1 MECGKYYAERTLF
14 TLIEIIIKVMLSPQN
29 CSGIDTLTRK
39 YRCRVTTLLPFDDV
53 VFLAPLIFNALFLC
67 GEVLVLEKEL
77 LVDTA
82 LTRSIC
88 LAITIIMNAVCEM

>member
-1 MECGKYYAERTLF
+1 MML
-14 TLIEIIIKVMLSPQN
+14 MLSPQD
-29 CSGIDTLTRK
+29 CSGVDTLTRK
-39 YRCRVTTLLPFDDV
+39 YRCRVATLSSFCDF
-53 VFLAPLIFNALFLC
+53 VFIAALVLNALFLC

-88 LAITIIMNAVCEM
+88 LAITIIINAVCEM